1 MANTAP
7 EPRLITLTAPMIPV
21 AAAIHQAAF
30 DEEGWDIRALSE
42 LLAMPGAQGRFAI
55 GAGDQP
61 LGFLLSLHILDT
73 AELLTLA
80 VDPVIRRHGVG
91 IMLVRDFLANAKHG
105 GATNAFLEVAEDNIP
120 AISLYKR
127 EGFVSAGRRRDYYR
141 RSGNIRVDAHVFR
154 YPLAQI

>member
-1 MANTAP
+1 MPNLVTLAP
-7 EPRLITLTAPMIPV
+7 AMIPI
-21 AAAIHQAAF
+21 AALLHRAAF
-30 DEEGWDIRALSE
+30 GAEGWDRKALAE

-55 GAGDQP
+55 DAEDRP

-80 VDPVIRRHGVG
+80 VDPTIRRCG
-91 IMLVRDFLANAKHG
+91 IGTLLLRDFLANAKHR

-127 EGFVSAGRRRDYYR
+127 EGFHVEGRRRDYYH
-141 RSGNIRVDAHVFR
+141 RSGNIRVDAHILR
-154 YPLAQI
+154 RPLEQI